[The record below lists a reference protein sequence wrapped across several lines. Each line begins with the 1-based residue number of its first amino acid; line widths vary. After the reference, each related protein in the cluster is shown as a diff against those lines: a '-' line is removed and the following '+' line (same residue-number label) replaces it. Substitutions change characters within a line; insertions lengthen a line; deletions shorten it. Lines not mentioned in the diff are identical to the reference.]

1 VQSRRPPAAASK
13 EQLVSDTGISEG
25 TSVGPHPDLPD
36 GTYNIDPERSQL
48 RFRAKAFALAWVRGT
63 MPVIS
68 GCIWVRNGRVS
79 GSGEIA
85 ADKVTTGL
93 APRDWHLRSSH
104 YLGTARHP
112 RIAVSVDD
120 TGLDAGQFPCTVVVR
135 DTPTTVPLDL
145 RAVEIADG
153 RLRIEA
159 HIVLDRTPFPMLPPI
174 AGVSRR
180 VDVELTLVADQA
192 LPLSESEK

>member
-1 VQSRRPPAAASK
+1 
-13 EQLVSDTGISEG
+13 VSDTGITEPASF
-25 TSVGPHPDLPD
+25 GPRPDVPD
-36 GTYNIDPERSQL
+36 GTYDIDPEASQL

-68 GCIWVRNGRVS
+68 GCMYIRDGRVS

-104 YLGTARHP
+104 YLATAKHP

-120 TGLDAGQFPCTVVVR
+120 TGLDTEQFLCTVVVR
-135 DTPTTVPLDL
+135 DTPATVPLDV
-145 RAVEIADG
+145 RAVQIQDG
-153 RLRIEA
+153 MLRIECQL
-159 HIVLDRTPFPMLPPI
+159 VLDRTPFPMLPPP

-180 VDVELTLVADQA
+180 VDVELTLVATTRS
-192 LPLSESEK
+192 P

>member
-1 VQSRRPPAAASK
+1 MTNAP
-13 EQLVSDTGISEG
+13 ISEPA
-25 TSVGPHPDLPD
+25 SVGPRPVLPD
-36 GTYNIDPERSQL
+36 GVYDIDPEASQL

-68 GCIWVRNGRVS
+68 GSIRIHDGRVS

-112 RIAVSVDD
+112 RIAVSVSE
-120 TGLDAGQFPCTVVVR
+120 TGVDEGQFSCTVVVR
-135 DTPTTVPLDL
+135 DTPTTVPFEV

-153 RLRIEA
+153 RLRVEA
-159 HIVLDRTPFPMLPPI
+159 HLVLDRTPFPMLPPI

-180 VDVELTLVADQA
+180 VDVELTLVARRSA
-192 LPLSESEK
+192 A

>member
-1 VQSRRPPAAASK
+1 
-13 EQLVSDTGISEG
+13 VSDSGITEPASIG
-25 TSVGPHPDLPD
+25 HNPVVPD
-36 GTYNIDPERSQL
+36 GTYEIDPEVSQL

-68 GCIWVRNGRVS
+68 GTIRIRDGRVS

-120 TGLDAGQFPCTVVVR
+120 TGVDAGQFPCTVVVR
-135 DTPTTVPLDL
+135 DTLTTVPLDV
-145 RAVEIADG
+145 RAVKIEDG
-153 RLRIEA
+153 RLRVEA
-159 HIVLDRTPFPMLPPI
+159 HLVLDRTPFPMLPPI

-180 VDVELTLVADQA
+180 VDVELTLLASA
-192 LPLSESEK
+192 RSAA

>member
-1 VQSRRPPAAASK
+1 M
-13 EQLVSDTGISEG
+13 SDARISESASNG
-25 TSVGPHPDLPD
+25 LRPDLPD
-36 GTYNIDPERSQL
+36 GTYDIDAKGSQL

-63 MPVIS
+63 MPVMS
-68 GCIWVRNGRVS
+68 GCICVRDGQVS

-112 RIAVSVDD
+112 RIAVSIGE
-120 TGLDAGQFPCTVVVR
+120 TGLEAGQFPCTVVVR
-135 DTPTTVPLDL
+135 DTPTTVPLHL
-145 RAVEIADG
+145 REVGIDDG

-159 HIVLDRTPFPMLPPI
+159 HLVLDRTPFPMLPPL

-180 VDVELTLVADQA
+180 VDVELTLVAIDRSRA
-192 LPLSESEK
+192 

>member
-1 VQSRRPPAAASK
+1 M
-13 EQLVSDTGISEG
+13 SDTRITESASIGSR
-25 TSVGPHPDLPD
+25 PNLPD
-36 GTYNIDPERSQL
+36 GTYDIDPELSQL
-48 RFRAKAFALAWVRGT
+48 RFHAKAFALAWVRGT

-68 GCIWVRNGRVS
+68 GRVRIRDGQVS

-93 APRDWHLRSSH
+93 ALRDRHLRSSH

-120 TGLDAGQFPCTVVVR
+120 AGLDAGQFPCMVVVR
-135 DTPTTVPLDL
+135 DTTATVPLDVRAAQIHDGIL
-145 RAVEIADG
+145 RVECH
-153 RLRIEA
+153 L
-159 HIVLDRTPFPMLPPI
+159 VLDRTPFPMLPPL

-180 VDVELTLVADQA
+180 IDVELTLVATKRTPERTA
-192 LPLSESEK
+192 RSEN

>member
-1 VQSRRPPAAASK
+1 M
-13 EQLVSDTGISEG
+13 SDTRITESA
-25 TSVGPHPDLPD
+25 SIGPRPDLPD
-36 GTYNIDPERSQL
+36 GTYDVDPEVSQL

-68 GCIWVRNGRVS
+68 GSVRIRDGRVS
-79 GSGEIA
+79 GAGEIA

-120 TGLDAGQFPCTVVVR
+120 TGLDAGHFPCTVVV
-135 DTPTTVPLDL
+135 PLTF
-145 RAVEIADG
+145 RASTKARCASPSFSMSAEVTA
-153 RLRIEA
+153 
-159 HIVLDRTPFPMLPPI
+159 F
-174 AGVSRR
+174 
-180 VDVELTLVADQA
+180 
-192 LPLSESEK
+192 ESAWTSNRGGLKVIGSK

>member
-1 VQSRRPPAAASK
+1 MSNAPIPEPA
-13 EQLVSDTGISEG
+13 
-25 TSVGPHPDLPD
+25 SVGPRPVLPD
-36 GTYNIDPERSQL
+36 GTYDIDPESSQL

-68 GCIWVRNGRVS
+68 GCICVRDGRVS

-85 ADKVTTGL
+85 ADMVTTGL

-112 RIAVSVDD
+112 RIAVSVGD
-120 TGLDAGQFPCTVVVR
+120 TGLEAAQFPCTVAVR
-135 DTPTTVPLDL
+135 DTPTTVPLHVREVGID
-145 RAVEIADG
+145 DG

-159 HIVLDRTPFPMLPPI
+159 HLVLDRTPFPMLPPI

-180 VDVELTLVADQA
+180 VDVELSLVATKRC
-192 LPLSESEK
+192 P

>member
-1 VQSRRPPAAASK
+1 MES
-13 EQLVSDTGISEG
+13 LVSDTGITEPASI
-25 TSVGPHPDLPD
+25 GPRPVLPD
-36 GTYNIDPERSQL
+36 GTYDIDPEGSQL

-68 GCIWVRNGRVS
+68 GCIWVRDGRVS

-104 YLGTARHP
+104 YLRTARHP

-120 TGLDAGQFPCTVVVR
+120 TGLDTAQFPCTVVVR

-145 RAVEIADG
+145 RAVELDDD

-159 HIVLDRTPFPMLPPI
+159 HLVLDRTPFPMLPPI

-180 VDVELTLVADQA
+180 VDVELTLVATRSTA
-192 LPLSESEK
+192 

>member
-1 VQSRRPPAAASK
+1 
-13 EQLVSDTGISEG
+13 VSDTGITEPASF
-25 TSVGPHPDLPD
+25 GPRPDVPD
-36 GTYNIDPERSQL
+36 GTYDIDPEASQL

-68 GCIWVRNGRVS
+68 GCMYIRDGWVS

-93 APRDWHLRSSH
+93 AARDWHLRSSH

-112 RIAVSVDD
+112 RIAVSVGD
-120 TGLDAGQFPCTVVVR
+120 TGLQTAQFTCTVVVR
-135 DTPTTVPLDL
+135 DTPSTVPLDV
-145 RAVEIADG
+145 RGVQVHDG
-153 RLRIEA
+153 MLRIEC
-159 HIVLDRTPFPMLPPI
+159 HLLLDRTPFPMLPPL

-180 VDVELTLVADQA
+180 VDVELTLVATKRS
-192 LPLSESEK
+192 P

>member
-1 VQSRRPPAAASK
+1 
-13 EQLVSDTGISEG
+13 VSDTRITESASIS
-25 TSVGPHPDLPD
+25 PRPALPD
-36 GTYNIDPERSQL
+36 GTYDIDPEVSQL
-48 RFRAKAFALAWVRGT
+48 RFRAKAFTLAWVHGT

-68 GCIWVRNGRVS
+68 GSIRIRDGRVS

-104 YLGTARHP
+104 YLATARHP

-135 DTPTTVPLDL
+135 DTPAMVPLDV
-145 RAVEIADG
+145 RTVEMDDD
-153 RLRIEA
+153 RLRVEC
-159 HIVLDRTPFPMLPPI
+159 HLVLDRTPFPMLPPI

-180 VDVELTLVADQA
+180 VDVELSLVATKRS
-192 LPLSESEK
+192 P

>member
-1 VQSRRPPAAASK
+1 MSDARVTESASNG
-13 EQLVSDTGISEG
+13 LR
-25 TSVGPHPDLPD
+25 PDLPD
-36 GTYNIDPERSQL
+36 GTYDIDPEVSQL

-68 GCIWVRNGRVS
+68 GSVRIRDGRVS

-112 RIAVSVDD
+112 RIAVSVDG
-120 TGLDAGQFPCTVVVR
+120 TGLNAGQFPCTVVVR
-135 DTPTTVPLDL
+135 DTPATVPLHV
-145 RAVEIADG
+145 REVQMQDG
-153 RLRIEA
+153 MLRIECLL
-159 HIVLDRTPFPMLPPI
+159 VLDRTPFPMLPPL

-180 VDVELTLVADQA
+180 VHVELTLVATTRSPERSA
-192 LPLSESEK
+192 ASES